1 MDKNN
6 GNYYIRIRFIYIYI
20 YIYMW
25 SPPPPRRRVCI
36 YTYIY
41 MGVIVGN
48 VGFLE
53 LSCLL
58 LGSKATTCHLTSS

>member
-1 MDKNN
+1 METTTIES
-6 GNYYIRIRFIYIYI
+6 GTHI
-20 YIYMW
+20 
-25 SPPPPRRRVCI
+25 
-36 YTYIY
+36 YIY

-58 LGSKATTCHLTSS
+58 LGSKATTCHPSSF